1 MSSVSEVVL
10 FLGLCAEDFL
20 SGSLLLLVA
29 LLDLV
34 RSSGVLLATVL
45 LAEHLDVV
53 VHGDLLLAHVA
64 LDVICLCFRAS
75 TEEPLFPS
83 ELQQKNLSFPF
94 LTVFLTSWSNE
105 ESFWLVVLLVA
116 FLDF

>member
-1 MSSVSEVVL
+1 MPSVSEVVL

-45 LAEHLDVV
+45 LAEHQDVV

-64 LDVICLCFRAS
+64 LDVICLCK
-75 TEEPLFPS
+75 
-83 ELQQKNLSFPF
+83 ELQQKNLSFPQSF
-94 LTVFLTSWSNE
+94 NRRTSGQMKSH
-105 ESFWLVVLLVA
+105 FGWLSYW
-116 FLDF
+116 